1 VRQTQVVRSCYSYPS
16 ILFIEEPTHELG
28 TFSAEKIGAKLLAFE
43 TGLTVT
49 VTLHHPSTHFDGLVG
64 MLHLR
69 RGCIDVIGDPESD
82 DGSVAHVET
91 RKREWNDRNASV
103 YGENKANVATAS
115 VQSVVDDKDLVIP
128 PRLLR
133 STVTSMS

>member
-1 VRQTQVVRSCYSYPS
+1 MYRPSKDENLALFSCLAGYEDAMECKVTVNGREWNARISRYIAYVAHKVIIYETLTVNRLSNSTSYPS

-49 VTLHHPSTHFDGLVG
+49 VTLHHPSTHFYGPFG

-69 RGCIDVIGDPESD
+69 RGCIVSI
-82 DGSVAHVET
+82 
-91 RKREWNDRNASV
+91 RW
-103 YGENKANVATAS
+103 
-115 VQSVVDDKDLVIP
+115 
-128 PRLLR
+128 
-133 STVTSMS
+133 

>member
-1 VRQTQVVRSCYSYPS
+1 MYRPSKDENLALFSCLAGYEDAMECKVTVNGREWNARISRYIAYPS

-49 VTLHHPSTHFDGLVG
+49 VTLHHPSTHFYGPFG

-69 RGCIDVIGDPESD
+69 RGCIVSI
-82 DGSVAHVET
+82 
-91 RKREWNDRNASV
+91 RW
-103 YGENKANVATAS
+103 
-115 VQSVVDDKDLVIP
+115 
-128 PRLLR
+128 
-133 STVTSMS
+133 